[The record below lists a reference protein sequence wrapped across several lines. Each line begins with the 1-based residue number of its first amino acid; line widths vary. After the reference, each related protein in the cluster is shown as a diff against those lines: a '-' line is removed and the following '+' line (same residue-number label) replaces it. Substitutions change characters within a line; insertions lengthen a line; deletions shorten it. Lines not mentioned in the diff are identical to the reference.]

1 MSFLK
6 TSLPSSP
13 PCQQDREPEERTEEG
28 ANKGELIE
36 HTRNKCAEEYKVH
49 DGVRRMQK
57 VCSLES
63 TKTYVIYVIVS
74 AYHVC
79 LSCQFFAVVRLK
91 SRHSTHSIG
100 ILKKRG
106 EPIFFY
112 VQWKHNA
119 QRQNWTLLSSI
130 ALNQRRLKKSPNC
143 FPRLFSQTVLLGRK
157 VVNVI
162 YAGMIQKEQHKNPL
176 LSLDSYCFGLNSLE
190 PGKVRIP
197 LSRWRNHQFGLTS
210 IEPMK

>member
-1 MSFLK
+1 MCRRIQGARWCETNAESVLIRK
-6 TSLPSSP
+6 YKDLCNICNSLRLS
-13 PCQQDREPEERTEEG
+13 
-28 ANKGELIE
+28 
-36 HTRNKCAEEYKVH
+36 
-49 DGVRRMQK
+49 
-57 VCSLES
+57 
-63 TKTYVIYVIVS
+63 
-74 AYHVC
+74 C
-79 LSCQFFAVVRLK
+79 LSVLSVFAVVRLK

-100 ILKKRG
+100 ILKKKRG
-106 EPIFFY
+106 TYFFY

-162 YAGMIQKEQHKNPL
+162 YAEMIQKEQHKNPL
-176 LSLDSYCFGLNSLE
+176 LSLDSYCFGINSLG